1 MRLWI
6 DGQCFQT
13 ASKRRGIGR
22 YVQELLLGIIDNHPD
37 VEVLV
42 SLNAGMP
49 LDALAA
55 RDHLQQWIKPA
66 NIFMWHG
73 VAEGGEAVDGH
84 TRKRRLSEIALAY
97 HVASL
102 NPDIALSVS
111 PFEGAFDRAVPLV
124 PNDISDIPL
133 ASIFYDAI
141 PHSYPQQYLQSRGLR
156 AYYDRRLA
164 LYSQFDLNLCISEYS
179 RSKCVELSKN
189 PHAFNMLAGVSRD
202 FSEAIEH
209 AETKSPRPTEKRFI
223 LYVGG
228 LDWRKNVKS
237 AIEAFAQLPADL
249 RRKYSFVMA
258 GDHPKSPLRDLEKRW
273 KKLGLPERDFVV
285 IGHVTDRELVALY
298 KEADLAIQPSLLEGF
313 GLTALEAMMC
323 GTPVIASNTG
333 ALPEVIG
340 DREFLF
346 DPSDVEDIARVMQ
359 QALCNR
365 QATKAMAE
373 RQRKRAAEFSWA
385 KSAAIAIT
393 AMKEAS
399 VRRAAENHR
408 TEPISWARRAALQA
422 LANTNLQPGF
432 IAETLSRSEIVDSSG
447 PRLIVDAT
455 STYRAD
461 HKTGIQR
468 VVRNICAN
476 LPTQKSKSDD
486 GVERLVAYSDSLDG
500 WFAISNTLDRT
511 DCAAAFTEDARL
523 EFTADDRILMLD
535 SSWEFYRHH
544 YATLRAA
551 RLRGAT
557 VISCLYDTVPLQF
570 PGFCD
575 PGMPPT
581 FSNWFQAALSY
592 SNAFICISKAVA
604 DELIAILEAIQFPRE
619 MKIGYWHLGADFAQ
633 MTVSASAVPVCRN
646 ERPELLMVGTLE
658 PRKGHAVAL
667 EAFERL
673 WDEGIDI
680 GLTIVG
686 KPGWG
691 VKHLVRRIEK
701 HQEYGKRLVWLNG
714 VSDEKLRR
722 TYADSDALIAASY
735 AEGFGLPIVE
745 AGHFGKPVIA
755 SDIPVFREVTASG
768 LSCHFFTPGSPESL
782 AKALRLFL
790 NAGRN
795 AATDTVSDA
804 SLTKVASGGLS
815 WKESADELQRVV
827 LTDDWYRIYKP
838 RLDRSYVPIS
848 DIGNTKMGEVLDLDE
863 TQHRIELVEG
873 PTASD
878 SGALK
883 YVVRITNL
891 SPRLWS
897 SVGAQDAS
905 LAVMAGYRILSKNG
919 DVTLGDD
926 HRSRIPFVLP
936 PGDSLYMAIEIPSK
950 FKRKGNVFADI
961 GLVQDKAGW
970 WSNSLRVSL

>member
-37 VEVLV
+37 VDVLV

-73 VAEGGEAVDGH
+73 VAEDGEGIDGYSE
-84 TRKRRLSEIALAY
+84 KRRLSEVALAY

-102 NPDIALSVS
+102 NPDVALSAS
-111 PFEGAFDRAVPLV
+111 PFEGMRDRAVPLV
-124 PNDISDIPL
+124 PNDISSVPI

-141 PHSYPQQYLQSRGLR
+141 PHRYPQQYLLTSATR
-156 AYYDRRLA
+156 ACYERRLA

-179 RSKCVELSKN
+179 RSECVEISKN
-189 PHAFNMLAGVSRD
+189 PHAINMFAGISKDFRD
-202 FSEAIEH
+202 AIDHAEAKPPRAIE
-209 AETKSPRPTEKRFI
+209 KSFI

-237 AIEAFAQLPADL
+237 AIAAFAQLPADL
-249 RRKYSFVMA
+249 RAQYSFVMA
-258 GDHPKSPLRDLEKRW
+258 GDHPKSLLKEEEERW
-273 KKLGLPERDFVV
+273 RKLGLPEQDFVAV
-285 IGHVTDRELVALY
+285 GHVTDSQLVALY
-298 KEADLAIQPSLLEGF
+298 KEADLAIQPSLVEGF
-313 GLTALEAMMC
+313 GLTALEAMTC

-333 ALPEVIG
+333 ALPEVVG

-346 DPSDVEDIARVMQ
+346 DPADVADMARVMKR
-359 QALCNR
+359 ALSNR
-365 QATKAMAE
+365 QAARAMAE
-373 RQRKRAAEFSWA
+373 RQRGRAAEFSWA

-393 AMKEAS
+393 AMHEAS
-399 VRRAAENHR
+399 AQRPVESHG
-408 TEPISWARRAALQA
+408 TELMSPARRAALQA
-422 LANTNLQPGF
+422 LENTNLPADF
-432 IAETLSRSEIVDSSG
+432 IAETLSRAEIVSSTG

-455 STYRAD
+455 STYRTD
-461 HKTGIQR
+461 QKTGIQR

-476 LPTQKSKSDD
+476 LAAPNNDSDD
-486 GVERLVAYSDSLDG
+486 GVERLVAYSDSPDG
-500 WFAISNTLDRT
+500 WFAIPRTLERT
-511 DCAAAFTEDARL
+511 ERATAFTEDARL

-535 SSWEFYRHH
+535 SSWEFYRQH
-544 YATLRAA
+544 YATLRAG

-557 VISCLYDTVPLQF
+557 VISCLYDTVPLRF

-575 PGMPPT
+575 PGMPPM
-581 FSNWFQAALSY
+581 FSNWFQAALSF

-604 DELIAILEAIQFPRE
+604 DELIAILEAIRFPRE
-619 MKIGYWHLGADFAQ
+619 MKIGYWHLGADFAA
-633 MTVSASAVPVCRN
+633 TTITADAAPVRRN
-646 ERPELLMVGTLE
+646 QRPEFLMVGTLE
-658 PRKGHAVAL
+658 PRKGHSVAL
-667 EAFERL
+667 EAFEKL
-673 WDEGIDI
+673 WDEGMDV

-691 VKHLVRRIEK
+691 VEPLVRRIEK
-701 HQEYGKRLVWLNG
+701 HREYGKRLIWLNG
-714 VSDEKLRR
+714 ISDDELLKA
-722 TYADSDALIAASY
+722 YADSDALVAASY

-768 LSCHFFTPGSPESL
+768 QNCRFFTSGSPESL
-782 AKALRLFL
+782 AQTIRSFV
-790 NAGRN
+790 NAD
-795 AATDTVSDA
+795 TDVTVDA
-804 SLTKVASGGLS
+804 STTKAVGGGIS
-815 WKESADELQRVV
+815 WKESAGELQRVV

-838 RLDRSYVPIS
+838 RSDRSYVLIS
-848 DIGNTKMGEVLDLDE
+848 DIGHTKMGEALAPDE
-863 TQHRIELVEG
+863 TRHSVELVEG
-873 PTASD
+873 PVTSD

-897 SVGAQDAS
+897 SVGAPDAA
-905 LAVMAGYRILSKNG
+905 LAVTAGYRILSRDG
-919 DVTLGDD
+919 DATFGDD
-926 HRSRIPFVLP
+926 HGSRIPFVLP
-936 PGDSLYMAIEIPSK
+936 PGDSLYMAVEIPSK
-950 FKRKGNVFADI
+950 FKRKGSVFADI
-961 GLVQDKAGW
+961 GLAQGTTGW
-970 WSNSLRVSL
+970 WSNSLRVPL

>member
-37 VEVLV
+37 VEILL

-73 VAEGGEAVDGH
+73 VAERGEALDGYSK
-84 TRKRRLSEIALAY
+84 KRRLSEIALAY

-102 NPDIALSVS
+102 NPDIALSAS

-141 PHSYPQQYLQSRGLR
+141 PHSYPEQYLPSRGLR
-156 AYYDRRLA
+156 AYYSRRLA

-179 RSKCVELSKN
+179 RSTCVELSKN
-189 PHAFNMLAGVSRD
+189 LNAFNMLAGVSKA
-202 FSEAIEH
+202 FNEAIEH

-237 AIEAFAQLPADL
+237 AIDAFAQLPADL

-258 GDHPKSPLRDLEKRW
+258 GDHPKSQLRDQEERW
-273 KKLGLPERDFVV
+273 KKLGLPVRDFIV
-285 IGHVTDRELVALY
+285 IGHVADRELVALY
-298 KEADLAIQPSLLEGF
+298 KHADLAIQPSLLEGF

-340 DREFLF
+340 DKEFLF
-346 DPSDVEDIARVMQ
+346 DPSDVADIARVMQ
-359 QALCNR
+359 DALCNR
-365 QATKAMAE
+365 QATKVMAE

-385 KSAAIAIT
+385 KSAAVAVT
-393 AMKEAS
+393 AMKEAL
-399 VRRAAENHR
+399 VRRAVENPR
-408 TEPISWARRAALQA
+408 TEPILWARRAALQA
-422 LANTNLQPGF
+422 IENTNLQPSF
-432 IAETLSRSEIVDSSG
+432 IAETLSRSELVDSSG

-455 STYRAD
+455 STYRSD

-486 GVERLVAYSDSLDG
+486 GVERLVAYSDSVDG
-500 WFAISNTLDRT
+500 WFAISNSWDRT
-511 DCAAAFTEDARL
+511 DCSAPFMEDARL

-535 SSWEFYRHH
+535 SSWEFYKHH

-557 VISCLYDTVPLQF
+557 VISCLYDTVPLRF

-581 FSNWFQAALSY
+581 FSRWFQAALSY

-604 DELIAILEAIQFPRE
+604 DELIEILEAIRFPRE

-633 MTVSASAVPVCRN
+633 ITVSASAVPNHGN
-646 ERPELLMVGTLE
+646 ERPEFLMVGTLE
-658 PRKGHAVAL
+658 PRKGHAVVL
-667 EAFERL
+667 DAFERL

-691 VKHLVRRIEK
+691 VEHLVRRIEK
-701 HQEYGKRLVWLNG
+701 HLEYGKRLVWLNG
-714 VSDEKLRR
+714 VSDEKLQRA
-722 TYADSDALIAASY
+722 YANSDALIAASY

-745 AGHFGKPVIA
+745 AGHFGKPIIA
-755 SDIPVFREVTASG
+755 SDIPVFREVAANG
-768 LSCHFFTPGSPESL
+768 LNSQFFTPGSPESL
-782 AKALRLFL
+782 VKTLRSFL
-790 NAGRN
+790 NV
-795 AATDTVSDA
+795 ATDTIADA
-804 SLTKVASGGLS
+804 CLAKVAGGGLS
-815 WKESADELQRVV
+815 WKESADEMQRVV
-827 LTDDWYRIYKP
+827 LTEDWYRIYKP
-838 RLDRSYVPIS
+838 RWDRSYVPIS
-848 DIGNTKMGEVLDLDE
+848 DIGNTKMGEVLNLDE

-873 PTASD
+873 PMAGD

-883 YVVRITNL
+883 YVVRVTNL
-891 SPRLWS
+891 SSHLWS

-905 LAVMAGYRILSKNG
+905 LAVRIGYRILSKDG
-919 DVTLGDD
+919 DATFGDD

-936 PGDSLYMAIEIPSK
+936 PGDSLYVAVEIPSK
-950 FKRKGNVFADI
+950 FKRKGSVFADI
-961 GLVQDKAGW
+961 GLAQGKTGW
-970 WSNSLRVSL
+970 WSNSLRVPL